1 MGSLMNSDHQ
11 LALPVQLPDHAR
23 FDNFVVGSGEVGEA
37 HALLVAHLQR
47 IASAAWRPEH
57 QYTYLF
63 GSSGRG
69 KTHLLCALCEQC
81 AEQGRTSI
89 YLSLREFH
97 GVNDV
102 SILQGLERY
111 DVIALDDVQAV
122 CDQGIWCDALFALFN
137 RVQDA
142 GNGFM
147 VLAADH
153 SIARLPIVL
162 PDLRSRMQ
170 WASPYQLRPLPDA
183 DKVMVL
189 QQHAQERGL
198 ELTEGVGEFIVQR
211 LSRDLHELMGALEQL
226 DQASMARQR
235 RLTLPFVKQVL
246 AI

>member
-1 MGSLMNSDHQ
+1 MGALMGSDNQ

-23 FDNFVVGSGEVGEA
+23 LDNFVLGGGEVGEA
-37 HALLVAHLQR
+37 HSLLLSHLDYLS
-47 IASAAWRPEH
+47 SAPWAPER

-69 KTHLLCALCEQC
+69 KTHLLCALCERC
-81 AEQGRTSI
+81 AEQDRSSI
-89 YLSLREFH
+89 YLSLNEFRSA
-97 GVNDV
+97 NDV
-102 SILQGLERY
+102 SVLQGLERY
-111 DVIALDDVQAV
+111 DVIALDDFQAV
-122 CDQGIWCDALFALFN
+122 CDQSIWCDALFALFN

-142 GNGFM
+142 GTGFM
-147 VLAADH
+147 VLAADQ
-153 SIARLPIVL
+153 SIARLPIAL
-162 PDLRSRMQ
+162 PDLRSRLQ

-183 DKVMVL
+183 DKVTVL
-189 QQHAQERGL
+189 QQHAQTRGL
-198 ELTEGVGEFIVQR
+198 ELSEGVGEFMVQR